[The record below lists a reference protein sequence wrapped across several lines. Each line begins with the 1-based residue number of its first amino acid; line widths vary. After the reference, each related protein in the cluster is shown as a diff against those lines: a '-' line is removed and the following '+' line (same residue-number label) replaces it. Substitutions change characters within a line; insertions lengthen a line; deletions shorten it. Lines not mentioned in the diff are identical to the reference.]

1 MFTHHVVIAI
11 VDETR
16 VQAMCNP
23 TKCGWHGSVT
33 DSWPVAELEKESHLK
48 EILALDSNIELE

>member
-1 MFTHHVVIAI
+1 MFTHHVAIAI

-16 VQAMCNP
+16 VQATCNP

-48 EILALDSNIELE
+48 EILALDSTLEPE